1 MGTHPIFESDF
12 DCLTECVIICVDKM
26 SFEVAS
32 AAGLEKFNKFLL
44 DNSYVSGWTP
54 TQKDVDIFKAIKSS
68 PDGKYGNVLR
78 WWKNISSYSSEFGSL
93 AAGSAPAAAD
103 EEDDE
108 EAERIKAE
116 RIAAYNARKSA
127 KEDKK
132 GKVIA
137 KSNIILDIKPWD
149 DETPLEKMEESVRS
163 VEMDGLLWGTS
174 KFVAVGYG
182 IKKLQITCVVEDDK
196 VSTDDLE
203 DKITAFE
210 DYVQSMDIVA
220 FNKI

>member
-1 MGTHPIFESDF
+1 
-12 DCLTECVIICVDKM
+12 M
-26 SFEVAS
+26 SFGDVS
-32 AAGLEKFNKFLL
+32 TAAGLQKLDSFLL
-44 DNSYVSGWTP
+44 DKAYVAGWVP
-54 TQKDVDIFKAIKSS
+54 SQEDVKIFQTIKSS
-68 PDGKYGNVLR
+68 PDAKFINALR
-78 WWKNISSYSSEFGSL
+78 WWNNLASYKAEFASLGAGAAAAEEEEDDDVDLFGSD
-93 AAGSAPAAAD
+93 D
-103 EEDDE
+103 EEDE

-149 DETPLEKMEESVRS
+149 DETPLNKLEECVRS
-163 VEMDGLLWGTS
+163 ITMDGLLWGTG

-182 IKKLQITCVVEDDK
+182 IKKFQITCVVEDDK

-203 DKITAFE
+203 DQICGFE

>member
-78 WWKNISSYSSEFGSL
+78 WWKNISSYSSEFGWL
-93 AAGSAPAAAD
+93 AAGSAPAAAE
-103 EEDDE
+103 EEDDDVDLFG
-108 EAERIKAE
+108 
-116 RIAAYNARKSA
+116 S
-127 KEDKK
+127 
-132 GKVIA
+132 
-137 KSNIILDIKPWD
+137 D
-149 DETPLEKMEESVRS
+149 DEAPLEKMEESVRS

>member
-1 MGTHPIFESDF
+1 
-12 DCLTECVIICVDKM
+12 M
-26 SFEVAS
+26 SFGDVS
-32 AAGLEKFNKFLL
+32 TAAGLQKLDSFLL
-44 DNSYVSGWTP
+44 DKAYVAGWTP
-54 TQKDVDIFKAIKSS
+54 SQEDVKVFQSIKSS
-68 PDGKYGNVLR
+68 PDAKFINALR
-78 WWKNISSYSSEFGSL
+78 WWNNLASYKSEFGSL
-93 AAGSAPAAAD
+93 GAGAAQAE
-103 EEDDE
+103 EEDDDVDLFGSDDEEENE

-127 KEDKK
+127 KEEKK

-149 DETPLEKMEESVRS
+149 DETPLDKLEECVRS
-163 VEMDGLLWGTS
+163 VTMDGLLWGTG

-203 DKITAFE
+203 DQITGFE

>member
-1 MGTHPIFESDF
+1 M
-12 DCLTECVIICVDKM
+12 
-26 SFEVAS
+26 
-32 AAGLEKFNKFLL
+32 
-44 DNSYVSGWTP
+44 
-54 TQKDVDIFKAIKSS
+54 
-68 PDGKYGNVLR
+68 R

-93 AAGSAPAAAD
+93 AAGSAPAAAEEEDDDVDLFGSDD

>member
-78 WWKNISSYSSEFGSL
+78 WWKNIRATVPNLARSPPDLRLPPRKRKTMTSICSAQTTRKPSESRLSESPPTMRANRRRRTRRAKWWRRATSSST
-93 AAGSAPAAAD
+93 
-103 EEDDE
+103 
-108 EAERIKAE
+108 
-116 RIAAYNARKSA
+116 
-127 KEDKK
+127 
-132 GKVIA
+132 
-137 KSNIILDIKPWD
+137 SNRGTTKPRCQRW
-149 DETPLEKMEESVRS
+149 KNRS
-163 VEMDGLLWGTS
+163 DRW
-174 KFVAVGYG
+174 KW
-182 IKKLQITCVVEDDK
+182 
-196 VSTDDLE
+196 TD
-203 DKITAFE
+203 
-210 DYVQSMDIVA
+210 
-220 FNKI
+220 

>member
-12 DCLTECVIICVDKM
+12 DCLTECIIICVDKM

-103 EEDDE
+103 EE
-108 EAERIKAE
+108 AERIKAE
-116 RIAAYNARKSA
+116 RIAAYNGRKSA
-127 KEDKK
+127 RRTRR
-132 GKVIA
+132 A
-137 KSNIILDIKPWD
+137 K
-149 DETPLEKMEESVRS
+149 
-163 VEMDGLLWGTS
+163 LW
-174 KFVAVGYG
+174 
-182 IKKLQITCVVEDDK
+182 L
-196 VSTDDLE
+196 
-203 DKITAFE
+203 
-210 DYVQSMDIVA
+210 
-220 FNKI
+220 

>member
-1 MGTHPIFESDF
+1 
-12 DCLTECVIICVDKM
+12 M
-26 SFEVAS
+26 SFGDVS
-32 AAGLEKFNKFLL
+32 TAAGLQKLDSFLL
-44 DNSYVSGWTP
+44 DKAYVAGWVP
-54 TQKDVDIFKAIKSS
+54 SQEDVQIFQTIKSS
-68 PDGKYGNVLR
+68 PDAKFINALR
-78 WWKNISSYSSEFGSL
+78 WWNNLASYKAEFASLGAGAAAAEEEEDDDVDLFGSD
-93 AAGSAPAAAD
+93 D
-103 EEDDE
+103 EEDE

-149 DETPLEKMEESVRS
+149 DETPLNKLEECVRS
-163 VEMDGLLWGTS
+163 VTMDGLLWGTG

-182 IKKLQITCVVEDDK
+182 IKKFQITCVVEDDK

-203 DKITAFE
+203 DQICGFE

>member
-1 MGTHPIFESDF
+1 MGGAMDAYH
-12 DCLTECVIICVDKM
+12 V
-26 SFEVAS
+26 
-32 AAGLEKFNKFLL
+32 
-44 DNSYVSGWTP
+44 
-54 TQKDVDIFKAIKSS
+54 FKAT
-68 PDGKYGNVLR
+68 GKTAQAQKEDSLDMDRVAKLETENDTLKKQLADVLAR
-78 WWKNISSYSSEFGSL
+78 LSKIEGQL
-93 AAGSAPAAAD
+93 KGGAPAAAQ
-103 EEDDE
+103 EEDSDVDLFASDDEVDE

-149 DETPLEKMEESVRS
+149 DETDMAKLEESVRS
-163 VEMDGLLWGTS
+163 VSMDGLLWGTG
-174 KFVAVGYG
+174 KLVAVGYG
-182 IKKLQITCVVEDDK
+182 IKKFQITCVVEDDK

-203 DKITAFE
+203 DQICGFE